1 MSISD
6 KEIENILKNNN
17 IRKDTYKLIKNKDII
32 QDLATEY
39 GNVLNRTTIIK
50 ILHVLKEDYGV
61 PNQTSIST
69 FKRFT
74 VNILKIFEEVPIFFE
89 KEGEKIERY
98 VSTYTVVSPYEIA
111 LSLLSR
117 SFLSHYSGLHVHD
130 LTLNN
135 PKDIYI
141 NKEQSKKPRDSRN
154 AKLTQ
159 GKVNYA
165 FSKPMRRTK
174 SIYNF
179 NYKNTFYRVHVLNTK
194 NTNNTGIIKK
204 NPIGFSKSVY
214 VTNIERTL
222 LDSTTRPQYSGG
234 PQEVATAYQN
244 ARKTI
249 NINLLKQYLEKFHY
263 IYPYQKSILF
273 YLKSANYSQKSLD
286 IFNEL
291 IKKSADK
298 DILFYL
304 DYQILHKSLDE
315 KIGIY
320 YPQELKVEDTIL

>member
-1 MSISD
+1 MPIAD
-6 KEIENILKNNN
+6 NEVKNILKNHN
-17 IRKDTYKLIKNKDII
+17 ISKDTYKLIKNKDII
-32 QDLATEY
+32 QDLATKY

-50 ILHVLKEDYGV
+50 ILHVLKKDYGV

-74 VNILKIFEEVPIFFE
+74 VNILGIFEEVPIFFE
-89 KEGEKIERY
+89 KKGEKIERY
-98 VSTYTVVSPYEIA
+98 VSTHTTVSPYEIA

-117 SFLSHYSGLHVHD
+117 SFLSHYSGLYVHD

-141 NKEQSKKPRDSRN
+141 NKEQSKKPRDSNN

-165 FSKPMRRTK
+165 FSKPMRKTK

-194 NTNNTGIIKK
+194 NTDNTGVIKK
-204 NPIGFSKSVY
+204 KPMGFSKSIS

-234 PQEVATAYQN
+234 PQEVVTAYQN
-244 ARKTI
+244 ARKI
-249 NINLLKQYLEKFHY
+249 VKINLLKKYLDKFNY

-273 YLKSANYSQKSLD
+273 YLKYADYSQKSLD
-286 IFNEL
+286 VFEWV
-291 IKKSADK
+291 IKRNDDK

-315 KIGIY
+315 EIGIY
-320 YPQELKVEDTIL
+320 YPQELKTKNKDL

>member
-1 MSISD
+1 
-6 KEIENILKNNN
+6 KK
-17 IRKDTYKLIKNKDII
+17 
-32 QDLATEY
+32 
-39 GNVLNRTTIIK
+39 
-50 ILHVLKEDYGV
+50 
-61 PNQTSIST
+61 
-69 FKRFT
+69 
-74 VNILKIFEEVPIFFE
+74 
-89 KEGEKIERY
+89 GEKIERY
-98 VSTYTVVSPYEIA
+98 IPTHIIVSPYEIA

-117 SFLSHYSGLHVHD
+117 SFLSHYSGLYVHD

-141 NKEQSKKPRDSRN
+141 NKEQSKKPRDSNN

-165 FSKPMRRTK
+165 FSKPMRKTK

-179 NYKNTFYRVHVLNTK
+179 NYKNTLYRVHVLNTK
-194 NTNNTGIIKK
+194 NTDNTGVIKK
-204 NPIGFSKSVY
+204 KPIGFSKSIS

-244 ARKTI
+244 ARKI
-249 NINLLKQYLEKFHY
+249 VKINLLKQYLDKFNY

-273 YLKSANYSQKSLD
+273 YLKAADYSQKSLD
-286 IFNEL
+286 VFEWV
-291 IKKSADK
+291 IKRSADK

-315 KIGIY
+315 EIGIY
-320 YPQELKVEDTIL
+320 YPQELKN